1 MQSDELRRSSKEG
14 RGRKRSFSNMSR
26 SSDVDNT
33 LDIPTKLFT
42 KKARL
47 SITSSSCSSSSSSSA
62 IDSMAAAATQS
73 LEEKS
78 SPGTNDPGLSLYE
91 SSSRP
96 LDKVDSHSDIGCAE
110 MDIDVE
116 AGTNAGIGFPVSGS
130 GIVYCCEENTTVAE
144 IGQEA
149 PSSDINDPGSATA
162 MDELEFCEK
171 SPQVN

>member
-1 MQSDELRRSSKEG
+1 MNIG
-14 RGRKRSFSNMSR
+14 
-26 SSDVDNT
+26 
-33 LDIPTKLFT
+33 
-42 KKARL
+42 
-47 SITSSSCSSSSSSSA
+47 SSSTSGTDSA
-62 IDSMAAAATQS
+62 AAAATQS

-78 SPGTNDPGLSLYE
+78 SPGTYDPGLSPCE

-130 GIVYCCEENTTVAE
+130 EIVYCCEETTTVAE